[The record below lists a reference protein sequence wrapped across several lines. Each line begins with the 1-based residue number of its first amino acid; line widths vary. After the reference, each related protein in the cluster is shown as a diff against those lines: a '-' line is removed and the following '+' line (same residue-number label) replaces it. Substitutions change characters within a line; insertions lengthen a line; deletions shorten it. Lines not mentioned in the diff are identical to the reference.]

1 MTSLFNF
8 KIRKELA
15 ELPFFTNYTEVG
27 AGEVQNIVFV
37 KLITLFNTLSATE
50 GRVTYERI
58 DVSLFVSEEY
68 SYAPNCRRRVKLGI
82 LGKPPQVHVIIIREL
97 T

>member
-27 AGEVQNIVFV
+27 AGEVQNILFV
-37 KLITLFNTLSATE
+37 KLITLFNALSATE
-50 GRVTYERI
+50 GRAT
-58 DVSLFVSEEY
+58 L
-68 SYAPNCRRRVKLGI
+68 
-82 LGKPPQVHVIIIREL
+82 
-97 T
+97 